1 MSKYSASKP
10 TNSETVALLDDK
22 PGEATDIHDR
32 PAKRPRQMRLP
43 RVNMERLGELCGL
56 RKLRSGTRS
65 DYNAMTTVGSAVAA
79 MELDSKAKRPTG
91 LIWSM
96 EKANR
101 CIMKKDL

>member
-1 MSKYSASKP
+1 MITYNTMSKYSASKP

-56 RKLRSGTRS
+56 VSRDMRLLGCAAYSGS
-65 DYNAMTTVGSAVAA
+65 
-79 MELDSKAKRPTG
+79 
-91 LIWSM
+91 
-96 EKANR
+96 
-101 CIMKKDL
+101 